1 MKKLLI
7 STSILLLSILFFSCK
22 KEVIVD
28 QTGTTTASTT
38 DVNTDV
44 AEDVNTPNNST
55 IQNDLPANA
64 LAFLNTNFSNIGI
77 ASYEIKNIPVVGKSY
92 EVKLNN
98 GVEID
103 FDEAGNWHELK
114 DPRGVQQS
122 LIPTAIHTYVEQN
135 YKGTFVTSI
144 DKEKDMIKVE
154 LANDVD
160 LEFDLNGKFL
170 RID

>member
-1 MKKLLI
+1 MKI
-7 STSILLLSILFFSCK
+7 TFSILLLTIAFVSCK
-22 KEVIVD
+22 KEVVVD
-28 QTGTTTASTT
+28 QNYSAPATTTDA
-38 DVNTDV
+38 NTNV
-44 AEDVNTPNNST
+44 AEDVNST
-55 IQNDLPANA
+55 NASSIQNDLPANA
-64 LAFLNTNFSNIGI
+64 LAFVNTNFSNTGI
-77 ASYEIKNIPVVGKSY
+77 ASYEIKNIPVIGKSY

-144 DKEKDMIKVE
+144 DKEKDMIKVD

>member
-1 MKKLLI
+1 MKKMKI
-7 STSILLLSILFFSCK
+7 TFSILLLTIAFVSCK
-22 KEVIVD
+22 KEVVVD
-28 QTGTTTASTT
+28 QNYSAPATTTDA
-38 DVNTDV
+38 NTNV
-44 AEDVNTPNNST
+44 AEDVNST
-55 IQNDLPANA
+55 NASSIQNDLPANA
-64 LAFLNTNFSNIGI
+64 LAFVNTNFSNTGI
-77 ASYEIKNIPVVGKSY
+77 ASYEIKNIPVIGKSY

-144 DKEKDMIKVE
+144 DKEKDMIKVD

-160 LEFDLNGKFL
+160 LEFDLNGNFL

>member
-1 MKKLLI
+1 MKKIKITFSIFLLTI
-7 STSILLLSILFFSCK
+7 AFVSCK

-28 QTGTTTASTT
+28 QNNSTPATTTDA
-38 DVNTDV
+38 NTNV

-64 LAFLNTNFSNIGI
+64 LAFVNTNFNNIGI
-77 ASYEIKNIPVVGKSY
+77 ASYEMKNIPVVGKSY

-114 DPRGVQQS
+114 DPVG
-122 LIPTAIHTYVEQN
+122 YN
-135 YKGTFVTSI
+135 
-144 DKEKDMIKVE
+144 KV
-154 LANDVD
+154 
-160 LEFDLNGKFL
+160 
-170 RID
+170 

>member
-1 MKKLLI
+1 MKI
-7 STSILLLSILFFSCK
+7 TFSILLLTIAFVSCK
-22 KEVIVD
+22 KEVVVD
-28 QTGTTTASTT
+28 QNYSAPATTTDA
-38 DVNTDV
+38 NTNV
-44 AEDVNTPNNST
+44 AEDVNST
-55 IQNDLPANA
+55 NASSIQNDLPANA
-64 LAFLNTNFSNIGI
+64 LAFVNTNFSNTGI
-77 ASYEIKNIPVVGKSY
+77 ASYEIKNIPVIGKSY

-144 DKEKDMIKVE
+144 DKEKDMIKVD

-160 LEFDLNGKFL
+160 LEFDLNGNFL